1 MIMGNALWQLV
12 VQSDFI
18 TKAVLCILLGMS
30 IMCWTIFIYK
40 IILIYRKK
48 REFDEI
54 LTCLEHV
61 DNVERM
67 NTTVT
72 RFSNTLSGMLLSK
85 NMVFVQDI
93 LQEKRRTAELL
104 KLNADDRTLW
114 REYSCDIIDDVMCNE
129 DDMLSLLS
137 TSAALS
143 PLLGL
148 FGTVWGLIH
157 SFIRISEK
165 QSADITTVA
174 PGIAEALITTLA
186 GLIVAIP
193 ALAMYNYLLAQN
205 GTIEQR
211 LHSIA
216 HTSMRIM
223 QRIMLG

>member
-12 VQSDFI
+12 VQSDGI

-40 IILIYRKK
+40 TILIYRKK

-54 LTCLEHV
+54 LACLEHI

-67 NTTVT
+67 HTTVT

-85 NMVFVQDI
+85 NIVFVQDI
-93 LQEKRRTAELL
+93 IQEKRRAAEIL

-114 REYSCDIIDDVMCNE
+114 REYSCDIIDDVMCSE

-186 GLIVAIP
+186 GLMVAIP
-193 ALAMYNYLLAQN
+193 ALAMYNYLIAQN

-216 HTSMRIM
+216 HASMRIM

>member
-12 VQSDFI
+12 VQSDGI

-48 REFDEI
+48 REFDE
-54 LTCLEHV
+54 LLACLEHI
-61 DNVERM
+61 DTVERM
-67 NTTVT
+67 HTTVI
-72 RFSNTLSGMLLSK
+72 RFSNTLSGTLLSK
-85 NMVFVQDI
+85 NIVFVQDI
-93 LQEKRRTAELL
+93 IQEKRRAAEIL

-114 REYSCDIIDDVMCNE
+114 REYSCDIIDDVMCSE

-186 GLIVAIP
+186 GLMVAIP
-193 ALAMYNYLLAQN
+193 ALAMYNYLIAQN

-211 LHSIA
+211 LYSIA
-216 HTSMRIM
+216 HASMRVV